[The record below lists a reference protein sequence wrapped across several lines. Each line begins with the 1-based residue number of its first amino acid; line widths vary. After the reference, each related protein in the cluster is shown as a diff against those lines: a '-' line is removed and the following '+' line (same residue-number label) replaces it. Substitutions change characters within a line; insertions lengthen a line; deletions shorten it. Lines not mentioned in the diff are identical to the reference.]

1 MSPTTNDDRTRKS
14 HQSVSKQA
22 KKKIKLCSFSLCH
35 RSCAGKKREMFSLCA
50 QTTGTCHCL
59 AQTFFF
65 SFKAQRKTFLSPHT
79 GFFGG
84 GGASDKNMKRQK
96 AVIFG
101 LNQNMYYTSKPS
113 LTESY
118 LFSTRYNIDVENT
131 DHKMQISGAP
141 GAVAFF
147 VSVLKWVSVNRK

>member
-1 MSPTTNDDRTRKS
+1 M
-14 HQSVSKQA
+14 
-22 KKKIKLCSFSLCH
+22 H
-35 RSCAGKKREMFSLCA
+35 RQQGRAIALPK
-50 QTTGTCHCL
+50 HI
-59 AQTFFF
+59 FF

-79 GFFGG
+79 GLLWGG

-141 GAVAFF
+141 GAVTF
-147 VSVLKWVSVNRK
+147 SCLCLELGECE